1 MENMVG
7 IRELKQNASAV
18 VKRAK
23 EGEVITITERG
34 VPVAKL
40 LPIPQDKYLE
50 LIQDGTITPAR
61 GQFDFDS
68 IVPIKL
74 PDGITSEQLISEMRE
89 DRV

>member
-1 MENMVG
+1 MG